1 MLTAEEIL
9 QYNLGSTDGDRE
21 IENKRRREFFLRLSE
36 APPEIKTRLVQ
47 ELLSVAANQ
56 NEPFIRRLRAVNPFW
71 MKTEELGIAGSV
83 PVANA
88 LIQIL
93 ENEFLRVYNSA
104 LNQAIEEVRTRL
116 TGLNAEDLLFLK
128 TMLQAVFLVDYPNG
142 RKITEV
148 FLVLLDGTEFGESLK
163 TLVATT
169 KEGRIKRGLPV

>member
-1 MLTAEEIL
+1 
-9 QYNLGSTDGDRE
+9 
-21 IENKRRREFFLRLSE
+21 
-36 APPEIKTRLVQ
+36 
-47 ELLSVAANQ
+47 
-56 NEPFIRRLRAVNPFW
+56 
-71 MKTEELGIAGSV
+71 
-83 PVANA
+83 
-88 LIQIL
+88 
-93 ENEFLRVYNSA
+93 VYNSA

-128 TMLQAVFLVDYPNG
+128 TMLQAVFLVDYPTG